1 MTVTAT
7 EAGTRS
13 ALPRVRHGILAAAL
27 LAVAAL
33 RWYQGDDV
41 WAAVFGLAGAVEVYI
56 AVVTRRH
63 AADEPAPVAA
73 APAPAELDLAL
84 VRHLQTQR
92 LWTGLAV
99 VALVGAVV
107 VLAAE
112 PSLAIVLAVVGL
124 GCLFRVRRTRRSV
137 ETLRLLRGRR

>member
-1 MTVTAT
+1 MTATVT
-7 EAGTRS
+7 EAGARP

-41 WAAVFGLAGAVEVYI
+41 WAAVFGVAGAAEVYV
-56 AVVTRRH
+56 AVATRRQ
-63 AADEPAPVAA
+63 AADEPAPTADAV

-84 VRHLQTQR
+84 VRHLQALR

-112 PSLAIVLAVVGL
+112 PSLAIVLAGVGL
-124 GCLFRVRRTRRSV
+124 ACLFRVRRTRRSV
-137 ETLRLLRGRR
+137 ATLKLLS